1 MADNSIFND
10 NTYKFKNGVKDSCI
24 SFSLSGDGDSNLF
37 EGLVAQQL
45 QFGVQRQPAIIYEIG
60 STNYYVV
67 ASRPVGQGTLTN
79 VFGPSTSAFNAIR
92 NLADICKPTEFK
104 IMLKNCACNT
114 GSTREGNSGT
124 KTLTFTGGFLTTF
137 GITATAQDP
146 TAQGSWGFVFQDVL
160 VS

>member
-24 SFSLSGDGDSNLF
+24 SFSLSGGGESDLF

-79 VFGPSTSAFNAIR
+79 MFGPSTAALNAIR

-104 IMLKNCACNT
+104 ITLKNCDC
-114 GSTREGNSGT
+114 NSGSRGSSAS
-124 KTLTFTGGFLTTF
+124 KTLTFTGGFMTSLS
-137 GITATAQDP
+137 ITATAQDP